1 MTEDVAPMA
10 VRFQTP
16 SPWLHSQAHKCIF
29 PSADVKKGFR
39 PTDLSWG
46 FRRISWLSSM
56 INRSIKRRVMLW
68 SYLIARNTHTRK
80 HTRSCPE
87 NACILIKA
95 AVGEC
100 VSKANR
106 RGWLGSS
113 QPRRKLVSLEQGY
126 SSEGHGETG
135 FQLFSKGLCLRER
148 KYLWV
153 WERNKSRLK
162 GRNLVLYP
170 LGNSCPKG
178 TPPIRTVARFS
189 TVLDEQR

>member
-1 MTEDVAPMA
+1 MWKKVSDLQIYHGAFVEFHDLVLWLIEVSKDVWCYEA
-10 VRFQTP
+10 
-16 SPWLHSQAHKCIF
+16 I
-29 PSADVKKGFR
+29 
-39 PTDLSWG
+39 
-46 FRRISWLSSM
+46 
-56 INRSIKRRVMLW
+56 W
-68 SYLIARNTHTRK
+68 SLGTHTHTRK